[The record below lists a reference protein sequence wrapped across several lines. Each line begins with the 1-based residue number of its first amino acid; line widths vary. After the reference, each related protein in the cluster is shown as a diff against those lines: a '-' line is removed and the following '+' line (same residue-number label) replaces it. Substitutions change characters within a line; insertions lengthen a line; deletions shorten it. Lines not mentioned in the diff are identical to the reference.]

1 MRRALFLTLTVTLG
15 FLATGCAF
23 VDQSLTLR
31 YLPPSADTRPPRPTE
46 VVLAVKL
53 DTSLQRKETS
63 YIIGTVRN
71 GYGIKTADAVTS
83 DRIDDWVASAF
94 AGELGRAGFTVRR
107 LDVLPTDPDRGLQV
121 TIRKLWVEQDPG
133 FWTIGAIT
141 DLAFAMDIHSRGQLL
156 RSVLIEAKGDSRT
169 MFATSSHKEESLQK
183 ALQAAMAQAVQ
194 HVTAALPAD

>member
-1 MRRALFLTLTVTLG
+1 MRSLSLSAILTVGLM
-15 FLATGCAF
+15 ATGCAF
-23 VDQSLTLR
+23 VDQRLSLK
-31 YLPPSADTRPPRPTE
+31 YLPPPAAETRPARPTE
-46 VVLAVKL
+46 VLLAVKM

-71 GYGIKTADAVTS
+71 GYGIKTADAITS

-94 AGELGRAGFTVRR
+94 SGELGRAGFAVRR
-107 LDVLPTDPDRGLQV
+107 LDALPPDPGRGLQV
-121 TIRKLWVEQDPG
+121 VIRKLWVEQDPG

-141 DLAFAMDIHSRGQLL
+141 DLAFVLEIYSRGQLL
-156 RSVLIEAKGDSRT
+156 KSVLIEAKGDSRT

-183 ALQAAMAQAVQ
+183 ALEAAMVQAMQ

>member
-1 MRRALFLTLTVTLG
+1 MRRVLFLSLTVTLAL
-15 FLATGCAF
+15 LATGCAF
-23 VDQSLTLR
+23 VDQRLTLK
-31 YLPPSADTRPPRPTE
+31 YLPPSTDTRPTRPTE
-46 VVLAVKL
+46 VLLAVKM
-53 DTSLQRKETS
+53 DTNLQRKETS

-94 AGELGRAGFTVRR
+94 SGELGRAGFTVRR
-107 LDVLPTDPDRGLQV
+107 LDVLPVESERGLQV
-121 TIRKLWVEQDPG
+121 IIRKLWVDQDPG

-141 DLAFAMDIHSRGQLL
+141 DLAFAMDIHARGKLL
-156 RSVLIEAKGDSRT
+156 KSVVIEAKGDSRT

-183 ALQAAMAQAVQ
+183 ALPAAMAQAVQ